1 MKNELIIQLDLEGTK
16 VIRTYDNL
24 KEVFKTYRNKAV
36 RTNDVKR
43 CLEKK
48 FKQTGGF
55 QWKKLETLNLVKNK

>member
-1 MKNELIIQLDLEGTK
+1 MIVQVNLEGTK

-24 KEVFKTYRNKAV
+24 KEVFNTYRNKAV

-43 CLEKK
+43 ALAGK